1 MKIALVQLDI
11 VWESKKINC
20 ERAEGF
26 IKKASHE
33 KCDIVV
39 FPEMFN
45 TGFSMNVSTIAED
58 EDDETASVLSDMAKR
73 YEVNLIAGFPAKAF
87 DDEKGENTAV
97 IFGRKGELIARYVK
111 IHPFSFASEDQYY
124 TAGNNTVI
132 FNIEGMSAS
141 IFICYDLR
149 FPEVF
154 RSIAKDIQAVFVI
167 ANWPSSRKEHWVTL
181 LKARAIENQCF
192 IIGVNRTGTD
202 GNGIH
207 YPGASRVF
215 DPSGTEIC
223 SGNDTNEFITCMIN
237 PRGVAE
243 TRARFPFLRDM
254 RLSLSCGLRFEFLSD
269 NYF

>member
-11 VWESKKINC
+11 RWESKKING
-20 ERAEGF
+20 ERAEEF

-45 TGFSMNVSTIAED
+45 TGFSMNIPTIVED
-58 EDDETASVLSDMAKR
+58 ESGETASVLSDMAKR
-73 YEVNLIAGFPAKAF
+73 YEINLIAGFPAKASDGKKGKNLAVVF
-87 DDEKGENTAV
+87 D
-97 IFGRKGELIARYVK
+97 RKGERIARYVK
-111 IHPFSFASEDQYY
+111 IHPFSFASEDQHY
-124 TAGNNTVI
+124 TAGNDTVI

-154 RSIAKDIQAVFVI
+154 RSIAKDVQAIFVI

-192 IIGVNRTGTD
+192 VIGVNRTGTD

-207 YPGASRVF
+207 YPGASRVI
-215 DPSGTEIC
+215 DPSGMEIC
-223 SGNDTNEFITCMIN
+223 SGNDADEFTTCMIN
-237 PRGVAE
+237 PLQVAE
-243 TRARFPFLRDM
+243 TRARFPFLSDM
-254 RLSLSCGLRFEFLSD
+254 RFKIRG
-269 NYF
+269 